1 MMLNIFIGKT
11 FILTCV
17 YFEVILADLSGFRKI
32 AIYPESTTEDN
43 RIHFAGFYKDKV
55 FIRDNTKLYE
65 LKKSDLSVIETAHT
79 CSSSCGQNTI
89 VVLNED
95 KNVIIVCEGAD
106 NSLCSLWNINN
117 LKPLKND
124 YTTSATL
131 TVSSM
136 SSRPALSLATTE
148 DGSTYVAITFGPGIR
163 PDHFGG
169 EFSFHETYKF
179 VISRLKLEAGTLTI
193 DKSLPFRLP
202 RNVLL
207 DDYLI
212 FFKGAFEDADHV
224 YFVANQ
230 KFKVGDKKYTSKLI
244 SICKNDPYFYS
255 YTDIVLE
262 CESKGKLYNLIQD
275 VQIFQLTETLRKDL
289 HLTSSD
295 KTEVIAGIF
304 ASGNDPDHPAQPT
317 AICLYSMKD
326 IYDKLQQAR
335 ENYVGCPGTNLT
347 EEERYLDNNVRNGC
361 LDETL
366 NNVSIVENM
375 SPVARKSVFV
385 VSNNQGPVV
394 QSIVILMT
402 LFRRQL
408 VTYMPS
414 TLSNTVCVFFVKNVN
429 FFNII
434 KTVYLQYLCLKI

>member
-124 YTTSATL
+124 NTTSATL

-136 SSRPALSLATTE
+136 SSRPAVSLATTE

-262 CESKGKLYNLIQD
+262 CESKRKLYNLIQD

-347 EEERYLDNNVRNGC
+347 EEERYLDNNVRHGC

-375 SPVARKSVFV
+375 SPVTRKSVFV

-394 QSIVILMT
+394 QSIVSLMT
-402 LFRRQL
+402 LFKCQL

-414 TLSNTVCVFFVKNVN
+414 TLSNTLCFFCEKCEH
-429 FFNII
+429 F
-434 KTVYLQYLCLKI
+434 